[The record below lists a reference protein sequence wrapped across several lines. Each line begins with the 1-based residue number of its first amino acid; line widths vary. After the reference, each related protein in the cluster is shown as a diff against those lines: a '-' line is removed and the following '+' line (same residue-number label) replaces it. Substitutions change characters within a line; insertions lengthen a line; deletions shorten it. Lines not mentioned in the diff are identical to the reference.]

1 MWYVKNPTLTNG
13 YVVNK
18 PHGITVDSV
27 QYPRNIFRLWSKV
40 ELADIGVLPYRENKV
55 DTRYYN
61 QGALT
66 RAEVDGEVVGTYATI
81 DKDVDTLK
89 KQMLDSIKAQVSS
102 LQGQVDWYW
111 LRAEKG
117 GKAVPADITTYAAA
131 VYAEMDA
138 KETAINA
145 LVTLDDV
152 IAYQNK
158 PMVETRKVKHTTE
171 DGVETYGP
179 ETETF
184 DREVNNVTFGWPAN
198 PTDEVDPAFVSIVEA

>member
-1 MWYVKNPTLTNG
+1 MWFIKNPTIENG
-13 YVVNK
+13 FVVNK
-18 PHGITVDSV
+18 PHGITISGV
-27 QYPRNIFRLWSKV
+27 QFPRNIFTAWSKA
-40 ELADIGVLPYRENKV
+40 ELAAIGVLPYRENKI

-66 RAEVDGEVVGTYATI
+66 RAEVGGEVVGTHEALP
-81 DKDVDTLK
+81 KDVDTLK
-89 KQMLDSIKAQVSS
+89 AAMLDSVKSQVSS

-117 GKAVPADITTYAAA
+117 GKAVPADIATYAAA

-158 PMVETRKVKHTTE
+158 PMVETRKVKHTSE

-184 DREVNNVTFGWPAN
+184 EREVDQVTFGWPAN
-198 PTDEVDPAFVSIVEA
+198 PTDEVDPAFVSIS